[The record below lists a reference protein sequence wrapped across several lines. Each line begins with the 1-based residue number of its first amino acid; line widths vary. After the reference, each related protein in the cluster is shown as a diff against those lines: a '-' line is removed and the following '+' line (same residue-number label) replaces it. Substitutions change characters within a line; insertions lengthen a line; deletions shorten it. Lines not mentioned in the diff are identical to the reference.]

1 MAAEGAKGRIRPATQ
16 DDVPAIRALLA
27 SHGNDGP
34 IIYGDIVGP
43 YVRHLIDHGRS
54 LVSVADGEVVGFT
67 AAVETGRGRHLAD
80 LFVRPDRLGQGIGRP
95 LLDAVLD
102 GADQRSTVASDD
114 PRALPIYVRAG
125 MMPLWPTLYME
136 GAATGLTRSGPLLS
150 TEPATA
156 ARIAEIER
164 GWTGQDR
171 LPDHAFWASQLDADP
186 FVVLDGGEVVGV
198 GYGRARQASPVRAL
212 DRLAIHPDADP
223 LAPTLAGIV
232 RAARDGTVL
241 VCVLGP
247 SPLVR
252 PLLDAGF
259 RIADRDTYMASRD
272 DLIDPARLIPNPG
285 MC

>member
-1 MAAEGAKGRIRPATQ
+1 MATAGATIRPAT
-16 DDVPAIRALLA
+16 DDDIPRIRALLA

-34 IIYGDIVGP
+34 IVNGDTVGP
-43 YVRHLIDHGRS
+43 YLRHLLGHGRA
-54 LVSVADGEVVGFT
+54 LVSVADGGVVGF
-67 AAVETGRGRHLAD
+67 AAALDTGRGWHLAD
-80 LFVRPDRLGQGIGRP
+80 LFVQLDRLGQGIGRS
-95 LLDAVLD
+95 LLEAVFN

-114 PRALPIYVRAG
+114 PHALPIYVRAG
-125 MMPLWPTLYME
+125 MMPLWPALYME
-136 GAATGLTRSGPLLS
+136 GATTGLVGSGPLLS

-171 LPDHAFWASQLDADP
+171 RLDHEFWASQLDADP
-186 FVVLDGGEVVGV
+186 FEVVDGGEVVAV

-212 DRLAIHPDADP
+212 DRLAIHPDAEP

-232 RAARDGTVL
+232 RAARDGLVL
-241 VCVLGP
+241 ACVLGP
-247 SPLVR
+247 SSLVR

-259 RIADRDTYMASRD
+259 RIADRDTYMASQA

-285 MC
+285 MR